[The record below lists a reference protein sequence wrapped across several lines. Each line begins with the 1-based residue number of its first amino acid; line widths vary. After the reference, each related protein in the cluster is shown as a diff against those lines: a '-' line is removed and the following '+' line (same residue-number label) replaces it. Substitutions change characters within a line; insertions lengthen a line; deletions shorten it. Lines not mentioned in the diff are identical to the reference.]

1 MGEELTAHMEEEEK
15 LTAQMGEEL
24 AAHMGEELTAHKE
37 EELLAAHMGEEE
49 LTAHMGEELTAHM
62 GEELTAHMEEE
73 EEELTAHTA
82 VLSGHPFFVPLA
94 SPHKSHTLSGDLE
107 NNVQEVYRSRIKL
120 EKIYAINMQMRRNCS
135 REM

>member
-1 MGEELTAHMEEEEK
+1 MESATVSANTKHSTEEELTAHMGK
-15 LTAQMGEEL
+15 EL
-24 AAHMGEELTAHKE
+24 AAHMGEELD
-37 EELLAAHMGEEE
+37 
-49 LTAHMGEELTAHM
+49 AHMGEELTEHI